1 MITTL
6 IIIIIIIIIIA
17 YICHSY
23 ELKKSIITLYTLE
36 VQKYSLTIVKN
47 TCFDTDLE

>member
-6 IIIIIIIIIIA
+6 IIIIIIIIIIIA

-23 ELKKSIITLYTLE
+23 ELKKKYNNLIYTGSTKIFINYC
-36 VQKYSLTIVKN
+36 QKYM
-47 TCFDTDLE
+47 F